1 MSLSTIEEP
10 VAELLACHIVILV
23 NEDSPESDG
32 FFCMPAEKITA
43 ESINY
48 MLQHG
53 RGIIYVTLTDQRIR
67 ELGIALI
74 PEQNSS
80 LRGLLCGAPFSE
92 SLEGVHGVSA
102 QGRAHTIQAAVAD
115 RTKREDLVV
124 PGHVQPLQARDG
136 GVLARS
142 GRTDASVD
150 LARLAGFKHAGVI
163 CQILD
168 PKSAV

>member
-1 MSLSTIEEP
+1 MSLSTIEEA
-10 VAELLACHIVILV
+10 VAELRAGRMVILV

-80 LRGLLCGAPFSE
+80 LGGLLCGAPFSV

-115 RTKREDLVV
+115 RTSRDDVFFPV
-124 PGHVQPLQARDG
+124 HVKLLQAVAG
-136 GVLARS
+136 GLAVR
-142 GRTDASVD
+142 R
-150 LARLAGFKHAGVI
+150 AGTTAPLVWA
-163 CQILD
+163 C
-168 PKSAV
+168 